1 MLDALIRVSLRYRS
15 IVIALAT
22 AFLVWSAYT
31 IPQVPLDVLPDVT
44 APTVTVI
51 VEGKGMIPAEM
62 ETQVTFPIEAAVNG
76 APGVRRVRSLTAV
89 GFSVVH
95 VDFDWGQDVF
105 RARQTVAEKVAL
117 VAASFPPQVSP
128 PFLAPA
134 SSVMGEFLF
143 LAVES
148 DRHSPMEVR
157 SVADNLVRRRLLS
170 VPGVSQVIN
179 IGGARKQYEI
189 RVDPEKLRRYRLSL
203 ARVEDAVRQANV
215 NSSPGFR
222 AEGGGE
228 YLLQGAGRAYSLED
242 LGDIAI
248 ESRRHQPVRIRDVAE
263 VAIGQELK
271 RGEGSRNGEPS
282 VIMGVLKQPGAN
294 TLELTRRV
302 ETELAAIQKSLP
314 EGMEIHSGLMRQA
327 NFIETS
333 LDNLE
338 GALRDGAILVVLV
351 VLVFLMN
358 TRAIVITL
366 LALPISVAAAIVALN
381 YTGQTINTMS
391 LGGLAIAIGE
401 LVDDAIIDV
410 ENVVRRLRQNFAL
423 PPGERRPVL
432 TVVYAASKEIRA
444 SVVFATVIVG
454 MVFLPLLTLES
465 VEGRLLRPLAFAYL
479 VALAASLL
487 VALTLT
493 PALCS
498 LLLPNMKAI
507 VEGREPWLVRAL
519 KRPYGR
525 LLDWSLDH
533 AKTLAAAAS
542 VLVAAAATS
551 FWFMGRE
558 FLPPFNEGSLTL
570 SAVTLPG
577 TSLAQSNELGAALER
592 ALLTIPEV
600 VSTGRRTGRA
610 EMDEHGQGVESAE
623 IDVLLRP
630 SERPRAEVLAEVRE
644 KVRLI
649 PGMNVTIEQPIS
661 HRIEHML
668 SGNRTQIAV
677 KVFGDDL
684 AELRAIARAIEAQMR
699 GVRGVVDLTVEQQM
713 DVPTL
718 IFRPDPDRTMRAGLS
733 PGELATRLETIR
745 MGREVGRFFEGQL
758 SYPIVVRYKNAADLA
773 PEDVLRLPV
782 DTPSGAFVP
791 LGALARYERGT
802 SPNFIPREGVQRKIY
817 VAANVSGRDLV
828 GTVEEIRERVANHV
842 RLPAGYRIEYGGQFE
857 SEERAS
863 RRIGVL
869 GVGVV
874 GAILLLLAV
883 AFRSYKDSLLI
894 MLNLPLAL
902 VGGVA
907 GVFLAGGTLSL
918 ASLVGFITLLGIAT
932 RNGIILVSH
941 IRQLREEEQ
950 VADIRDA
957 VRQGAT
963 ERLAPILMTA
973 LTTALAM
980 IPIARSLGQP
990 GAEIQAPMAMVI
1002 LFGLLS
1008 STVLNMFVVPALYY
1022 AAHRR
1027 AELPQ
1032 PRPAVAET
1040 QNVSFS
1046 AN

>member
-1 MLDALIRVSLRYRS
+1 MLDALIHVSLRYRS
-15 IVIALAT
+15 VVIALAVV
-22 AFLVWSAYT
+22 FLLWSAYT
-31 IPQVPLDVLPDVT
+31 VPKVPLDVLPDVT

-51 VEGKGMIPAEM
+51 VEGKGMVPAEM

-117 VAASFPPQVSP
+117 AAASFPPQVTP
-128 PFLAPA
+128 PFLAPV

-148 DRHSPMEVR
+148 DRHSAMDVR
-157 SVADNLVRRRLLS
+157 SAADNVVRRRLLS
-170 VPGVSQVIN
+170 VPGVSQVIT

-203 ARVEDAVRQANV
+203 GRIEEAVRQANV

-222 AEGGGE
+222 VEGGGE
-228 YLLQGAGRAYSLED
+228 YLLQGAGRAYSIKD
-242 LGDIAI
+242 LAEIAI
-248 ESRRHQPVRIRDVAE
+248 ESRNNQPIRIRDVAE
-263 VAIGQELK
+263 VAIGQAMK

-282 VIMGVLKQPGAN
+282 VILGVLKQPGAN

-302 ETELAAIQKSLP
+302 ETELAAIEKSLP
-314 EGMEIHSGLMRQA
+314 AGMKIHSGLMRQA

-338 GALRDGAILVVLV
+338 SALRDGAILVVVV

-358 TRAIVITL
+358 SRAILITL
-366 LALPISVAAAIVALN
+366 LALPISVAAAIAALN

-410 ENVVRRLRQNFAL
+410 ENVIRRLRQNFAL
-423 PPGERRPVL
+423 PESERRPAL

-444 SVVFATVIVG
+444 SVVFATLIVG
-454 MVFLPLLTLES
+454 VVFLPLFTLES

-479 VALAASLL
+479 VALGASLL

-498 LLLPNMKAI
+498 LLLPGMRAV
-507 VEGREPWLVRAL
+507 VEGREPSVVRAL
-519 KRPYGR
+519 KLPYGR
-525 LLDWSLDH
+525 MLNWSLDH
-533 AKTLAAAAS
+533 AKTLAAGSALLMLGA
-542 VLVAAAATS
+542 LGS
-551 FWFMGRE
+551 FWLMGRE
-558 FLPPFNEGSLTL
+558 FLPAFNEGSLTL

-577 TSLAQSNELGAALER
+577 TSLAQSNALGSALER

-610 EMDEHGQGVESAE
+610 ELDEHGQGVESAE

-630 SERPRAEVLAEVRE
+630 SERSREEVVNEVRN
-644 KVRLI
+644 KIRLI

-668 SGNRTQIAV
+668 SGSRTQIAV

-684 AELRAIARAIEAQMR
+684 AELRAVARAIEAQMR

-713 DVPTL
+713 EIPTL
-718 IFRPDPDRTMRAGLS
+718 VFRPDPERLMRAGLS
-733 PGELATRLETIR
+733 AGELAVRLETIQL
-745 MGREVGRFFEGQL
+745 GKEVGRFFEGQL
-758 SYPIVVRYKNAADLA
+758 SYPIVVRYKDAAALR
-773 PEDVLRLPV
+773 PEDLLRLPV

-791 LGALARYERGT
+791 LGALARMERAA
-802 SPNFIPREGVQRKIY
+802 SPNFITREGVQRKIQVVCN
-817 VAANVSGRDLV
+817 VAGRDLV
-828 GTVEEIRERVANHV
+828 GTVNDIRDRIANHV

-857 SEERAS
+857 SEARAS
-863 RRIGVL
+863 RRIGLLAAGVL
-869 GVGVV
+869 A
-874 GAILLLLAV
+874 AILLLLKV
-883 AFRSYKDSLLI
+883 AFQSYRDALLI

-902 VGGVA
+902 VGGVI
-907 GVFLAGGTLSL
+907 GVFLAGGVLSL
-918 ASLVGFITLLGIAT
+918 ASMVGFITLLGIAT

-941 IRQLREEEQ
+941 IRQLRDEQ
-950 VADIRDA
+950 PAGDLREA
-957 VRQGAT
+957 VTQGAT

-980 IPIARSLGQP
+980 VPIARSLGQP

-1008 STVLNMFVVPALYY
+1008 STLLNMFVVPAIYY
-1022 AAHRR
+1022 WTHRR
-1027 AELPQ
+1027 A
-1032 PRPAVAET
+1032 AET
-1040 QNVSFS
+1040 RRRAAFELTQNESFS
-1046 AN
+1046 AS